1 MRLLRQTLD
10 AYLNQIPTYSRIDLN
25 LLIKWE
31 VLLKGIQGLLI
42 VVLVSL
48 TTTSA
53 RAGDV
58 VQVSSLIPYQSDA
71 VGNEAVRKECDWNT
85 TMPRHMA
92 EESDGRVKV
101 AEQNLDTVTGKK
113 LVLVATHL
121 HTIGGGPWTGPKWL
135 VLEGKLMQ
143 GPQLLGNF
151 EVRRQTIR
159 GSFRACSTLESLS
172 EEITEDILEWLKA
185 PGLNAKLGN
194 AD

>member
-1 MRLLRQTLD
+1 
-10 AYLNQIPTYSRIDLN
+10 
-25 LLIKWE
+25 
-31 VLLKGIQGLLI
+31 LKGIQGLLI

-101 AEQNLDTVTGKK
+101 AEQKLDMVTGKK
-113 LVLVATHL
+113 LLLVATHL

-143 GPQLLGNF
+143 GEQLLGNF
-151 EVRRQTIR
+151 EVRRQTIG

-172 EEITEDILEWLKA
+172 EEITDDILEWLKA

-194 AD
+194 AG